1 MVEMKPYRKEKMT
14 SLVQRI
20 VSEAIGQK
28 LADPRIAP
36 LTTVSR
42 VKMTGDLTIATVY
55 LTIPGD
61 EAAERTTLRAIQHAS
76 GFLQHTLAQ
85 ELQARQC
92 PELRFEVDE
101 SAKRAKETLRLLA
114 ENRREHPEWSE
125 EAAKDPVRQDEP
137 APRDFDAEDAV
148 RGEDE

>member
-1 MVEMKPYRKEKMT
+1 MKPYRKEKMT
-14 SLVQRI
+14 SLVQQI

-55 LTIPGD
+55 LTVLGD
-61 EAAERTTLRAIQHAS
+61 ESAERNTLRAIQHAS
-76 GFLQHTLAQ
+76 GFLQRTLAQ

-92 PELRFEVDE
+92 PELRFELDQ

-114 ENRREHPEWSE
+114 ENRRQHPEW
-125 EAAKDPVRQDEP
+125 
-137 APRDFDAEDAV
+137 AEDQPRGESAQRSAAPDV
-148 RGEDE
+148 MDEETIVPGEDE